1 MSSLPDFEA
10 WAIFAKVADA
20 RSFSRAADDLGLS
33 KATVSKAVARLEA
46 RLGMPLFHRSSRRM
60 SLTEGGLLAVERAQ
74 RLLADG
80 EAIEEAL
87 CENAGEARGTV
98 RLAVPMS
105 FGIQHLG
112 AVLPEFLARHPGIAI
127 DLDLSDHQ
135 VDLVGGG
142 YDLALRIGTLADSS
156 LRARRL
162 FAIRRPLV
170 AAPAYLDR
178 HGRPSHPRDLE
189 RGHRAITYSH
199 LAQPHLWRF
208 DHPTEGDYSVRVT
221 GPLSTNNGDV
231 VVPMVVAGL
240 GLTLAPEFLVWRELA
255 SGRLVEVMQP
265 WTAPATA
272 LHLVTPPGRLR
283 PQRVRLLMEFLA
295 SRFLTAP
302 WAHES
307 LV

>member
-20 RSFSRAADDLGLS
+20 RSFSRAADELGLS

-60 SLTEGGLLAVERAQ
+60 ALTEGGMLALERAQ

-98 RLAVPMS
+98 RVAAPMS

-112 AVLPEFLARHPGIAI
+112 DVLPEFLARNPGIAV

-142 YDLALRIGTLADSS
+142 YDMALRIATLADSS

-162 FAIRRPLV
+162 FAIRRLLV

-178 HGRPSHPRDLE
+178 HGRPSHPRELE
-189 RGHRAITYSH
+189 NGHRAITYSH
-199 LAQPHLWRF
+199 LAQPNLWRF
-208 DHPTEGDYSVRVT
+208 DHPDEGEQSVRVS

-240 GLTLAPEFLVWRELA
+240 GLTVAPEFLVWRELA
-255 SGRLVEVMQP
+255 SGRLEEVMQP
-265 WTAPATA
+265 WTVPATA

-283 PQRVRLLMEFLA
+283 PKRVRLLMEFLT
-295 SRFLTAP
+295 SRLLTAP
-302 WAHES
+302 WARVEGG
-307 LV
+307 